1 MSSDIEANWPLVN
14 PIMYSQNVLLFRLTT

>member
-14 PIMYSQNVLLFRLTT
+14 PIMYSQNVLLFRLAT